1 MDEEEAVDLD
11 VVVVVDGGGD
21 ELWKGAGETSCELKF
36 NQATKEHAV
45 TKKKFKCGLG
55 FK

>member
-21 ELWKGAGETSCELKF
+21 ELWKGVGETSCELKF
-36 NQATKEHAV
+36 NQATKNMQ
-45 TKKKFKCGLG
+45 
-55 FK
+55 

>member
-1 MDEEEAVDLD
+1 MDDEAVVDLD
-11 VVVVVDGGGD
+11 VAAVDGGGD

-45 TKKKFKCGLG
+45 TKKNLSVG
-55 FK
+55 